1 MVVKGVMMV
10 LTVVDV
16 DKEGGEVER
25 MLIRMVV
32 RWNDRLT
39 V

>member
-1 MVVKGVMMV
+1 MVVRERMMLVVVMV

-16 DKEGGEVER
+16 DRDGGKVER

-32 RWNDRLT
+32 RW
-39 V
+39 